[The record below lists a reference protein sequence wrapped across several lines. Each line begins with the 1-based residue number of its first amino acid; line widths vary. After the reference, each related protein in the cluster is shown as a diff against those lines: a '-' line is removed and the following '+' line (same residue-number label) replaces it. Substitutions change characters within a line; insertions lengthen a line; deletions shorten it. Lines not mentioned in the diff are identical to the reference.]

1 MSGNLNT
8 RLPLRRLQEVLKN
21 LQAFTGISVQLI
33 DREGS
38 LLLAYGEPNSYCGI
52 LKKNVFA
59 AGECASLHMKAGQR
73 AQKLGQAYIFS
84 CHADLNHIA
93 FPMTDR
99 DVLLGTVILGPF
111 IMDEADSTL
120 VSGLAEKY
128 RLSPALSL
136 ELYDELSGIPVIA
149 PDKAGQLQKLV
160 DHLLSPLIPGER
172 AALLQNQEKTY
183 QQAKIGET
191 IRVYK
196 EQQAQPSLIFF
207 HKKEKELLS
216 KVRTGSMQEVR
227 GLLNELIGY
236 VLFSEGGKMDAMR
249 IRAIELTTLL
259 SRVAMD
265 GGANAE
271 SVYGL
276 NSKFL
281 MLINQK
287 QNLDELC
294 MLLQEVA
301 EGFTSAMFFEKD
313 KGNSYIRKAL
323 RFIADNYFE
332 HLELA
337 AVADFVQLS
346 PSYFSTLFRQVV
358 GMNFR
363 EYLCRVRVEESKRLL
378 LSTEFALADIAVSV
392 GFPDQSYYCKIFKR
406 IVGVSPGKF
415 RARPGMA
422 ADENE

>member
-1 MSGNLNT
+1 MSESIGT
-8 RLPLRRLQEVLKN
+8 RLPIRRLQEVLKN
-21 LQAFTGISVQLI
+21 LQAFTGISIQLI
-33 DREGS
+33 DREGT
-38 LLLAYGEPNSYCGI
+38 LLLAYGEPNAYCGI
-52 LKKNVFA
+52 LKKNVFT
-59 AGECASLHMKAGQR
+59 AGECFALHMKAGQR
-73 AQKLGQAYIFS
+73 AQRIGQAYIFA
-84 CHADLNHIA
+84 CHAELNHIA
-93 FPMTDR
+93 FPLTDR
-99 DVLLGTVILGPF
+99 ETLLGTVILGPF
-111 IMDEADSTL
+111 MMDEADSTL
-120 VSGLAEKY
+120 VTGLAEKY

-136 ELYDELSGIPVIA
+136 ELYDELATIPLLT
-149 PDKAGQLQKLV
+149 PEKAGQLQRLV

-172 AALLQNQEKTY
+172 AALLQNREKTY

-196 EQQAQPSLIFF
+196 EQQVQPSLIFF

-236 VLFSEGGKMDAMR
+236 VLFSEGGRIDAMR

-271 SVYGL
+271 SIYSL

-281 MLINQK
+281 TLISQK

-294 MLLQEVA
+294 ALLQEVA

-337 AVADFVQLS
+337 AVADSVQLS

-363 EYLCRVRVEESKRLL
+363 EYLSRVRVEESKRLL

-392 GFPDQSYYCKIFKR
+392 GFPDQSYYCKVFR
-406 IVGVSPGKF
+406 RVVGVSPGKF
-415 RARPGMA
+415 RAQPGVEGE
-422 ADENE
+422 ENE

>member
-1 MSGNLNT
+1 MSENMDA
-8 RLPLRRLQEVLKN
+8 RIPLQRLQEVLKN
-21 LQAFTGISVQLI
+21 LQAFTGISVQLL
-33 DREGS
+33 DREGT
-38 LLLAYGEPNSYCGI
+38 LLLALGAPNGYCGL
-52 LKKNVFA
+52 LKKNVFK
-59 AGECASLHMKAGQR
+59 AGECLTLHMKAGQR
-73 AQKLGQAYIFS
+73 AQRIGQAYIFS

-93 FPMTDR
+93 YPLTER
-99 DVLLGTVILGPF
+99 EELLGTVILGPF
-111 IMDEADSTL
+111 VMDKPDSTRI
-120 VSGLAEKY
+120 SGLAEKY

-136 ELYDELSGIPVIA
+136 ELYDELAGVPVIA
-149 PDKAGQLQKLV
+149 PDKAGQLQRLV

-172 AALLQNQEKTY
+172 AALLQKQEKTY

-191 IRVYK
+191 IRAYK
-196 EQQAQPSLIFF
+196 EQQTQPSLVFF
-207 HKKEKELLS
+207 HKKEKELLA
-216 KVRTGSMQEVR
+216 KVRTGSMQEVK

-236 VLFSEGGKMDAMR
+236 VLFSEGGRIDTMR

-265 GGANAE
+265 GGANVD
-271 SVYGL
+271 SVYSL

-294 MLLQEVA
+294 ALLQEVA
-301 EGFTSAMFFEKD
+301 EGFTNAMFYEKD

-346 PSYFSTLFRQVV
+346 SSYFSTLFRQVV

-363 EYLCRVRVEESKRLL
+363 EYLAKVRVEESKRLL
-378 LSTEFALADIAVSV
+378 LSTDFTLADIAVSV

-406 IVGVSPGKF
+406 IAGVSPGKF
-415 RARPGMA
+415 RAQPGVEA
-422 ADENE
+422 EENE

>member
-1 MSGNLNT
+1 MSGNIDS

-21 LQAFTGISVQLI
+21 LQAFTGISIQLI
-33 DREGS
+33 SRDGS

-59 AGECASLHMKAGQR
+59 AGECAALHMKAGQR

-93 FPMTDR
+93 FPMTDQ
-99 DVLLGTVILGPF
+99 DTLLGTVILGPF
-111 IMDEADSTL
+111 MMDEADSTL
-120 VSGLAEKY
+120 VTGLAEKH

-136 ELYDELSGIPVIA
+136 ELYDELAGIPVIA

-236 VLFSEGGKMDAMR
+236 VLFSEGGKIDAMR

-271 SVYGL
+271 SVYEL
-276 NSKFL
+276 NGKFL
-281 MLINQK
+281 TLINQK

-415 RARPGMA
+415 RSQPGVA
-422 ADENE
+422 AEENE

>member
-1 MSGNLNT
+1 MSESMDS
-8 RLPLRRLQEVLKN
+8 RLPIRRLGEVLKN
-21 LQAFTGISVQLI
+21 LQAFTGIAVQLI
-33 DREGS
+33 DRDGS
-38 LLLAYGEPNSYCGI
+38 LLLAYGEPNAYCGI
-52 LKKNVFA
+52 LKKNVFT
-59 AGECASLHMKAGQR
+59 AGECHQLHMKAGQR
-73 AQKLGQAYIFS
+73 AQRIGQAYIFS
-84 CHADLNHIA
+84 CHGDLNHIA
-93 FPMTDR
+93 FPLTDR
-99 DVLLGTVILGPF
+99 ETLLGTVILGPF
-111 IMDEADSTL
+111 MMDEADSTL

-128 RLSPALSL
+128 RLSPSLSL
-136 ELYDELSGIPVIA
+136 ELYDELSGIPVIE
-149 PDKAGQLQKLV
+149 PEKAGQLQKLV

-196 EQQAQPSLIFF
+196 QQKTQPSLIFF
-207 HKKEKELLS
+207 HKKEKELLA
-216 KVRTGSMQEVR
+216 KVRTGSVQEVK

-236 VLFSEGGKMDAMR
+236 VLFSEGGRIDAMR

-281 MLINQK
+281 TLINQK

-294 MLLQEVA
+294 SLLQEVA

-363 EYLCRVRVEESKRLL
+363 EYLCQVRVEESKRLL
-378 LSTEFALADIAVSV
+378 LSTDFALADIAVSV
-392 GFPDQSYYCKIFKR
+392 GFPDQSYYCKVFRR

-415 RARPGMA
+415 RARPGVEGED
-422 ADENE
+422 DE

>member
-111 IMDEADSTL
+111 MMDEADSTL

-415 RARPGMA
+415 RARPGMVG
-422 ADENE
+422 EESE

>member
-1 MSGNLNT
+1 MSDHIDA
-8 RLPLRRLQEVLKN
+8 RLPLKRLQEVLKN
-21 LQAFTGISVQLI
+21 LQAFTSISIQLI
-33 DREGS
+33 DRDGS
-38 LLLAYGEPNSYCGI
+38 LLLAYGEPNAYCAI
-52 LKKNVFA
+52 LKKSVFA
-59 AGECASLHMKAGQR
+59 AGECADLHMKAGLR
-73 AQKLGQAYIFS
+73 AQKIGQAYVFS

-93 FPMTDR
+93 FPLTDR
-99 DVLLGTVILGPF
+99 DTLLGTVILGPF
-111 IMDEADSTL
+111 MMDEADSTL
-120 VSGLAEKY
+120 VTGLAEKY
-128 RLSPALSL
+128 QLSPALSL
-136 ELYDELSGIPVIA
+136 ELYVELSGIPVLT
-149 PDKAGQLQKLV
+149 PEKAGQLQRLV

-172 AALLQNQEKTY
+172 AALQQNREKAY

-191 IRVYK
+191 IHVYK
-196 EQQAQPSLIFF
+196 EQQAQSSLLFF

-216 KVRTGSMQEVR
+216 KVRTASIQEVK

-236 VLFSEGGKMDAMR
+236 VLFSEGGRIEAMR

-265 GGANAE
+265 GGANAD

-281 MLINQK
+281 TLINQK

-301 EGFTSAMFFEKD
+301 EGFTSAMFYEKD
-313 KGNSYIRKAL
+313 KGNAYIRKAL

-415 RARPGMA
+415 RARPGIEGET
-422 ADENE
+422 DE

>member
-1 MSGNLNT
+1 MSGNLDT
-8 RLPLRRLQEVLKN
+8 RLPLQRLQEVLKN

-33 DREGS
+33 DRGGT
-38 LLLAYGEPNSYCGI
+38 LLLAYGESNAYCGI
-52 LKKNVFA
+52 LKKHVFA
-59 AGECASLHMKAGQR
+59 AGECAALYMKAGQR
-73 AQKLGQAYIFS
+73 AQKLGSAYIFA

-93 FPMTDR
+93 FPLVDG

-111 IMDEADSTL
+111 LMDEADSTL

-128 RLSPALSL
+128 RLTPALSL
-136 ELYDELSGIPVIA
+136 ELYDELSGIPVLP
-149 PDKAGQLQKLV
+149 PDKAGQLQRLV

-172 AALLQNQEKTY
+172 AALLQNREKTY

-207 HKKEKELLS
+207 HKKEKELMA

-236 VLFSEGGKMDAMR
+236 VLFSEGGKIDAMR

-265 GGANAE
+265 GGANAD
-271 SVYGL
+271 SIYSL

-281 MLINQK
+281 TLIHQK

-294 MLLQEVA
+294 ALLQEVA
-301 EGFTSAMFFEKD
+301 EGFTSAMFYEKD

-332 HLELA
+332 HLELGT
-337 AVADFVQLS
+337 VADFVQLS
-346 PSYFSTLFRQVV
+346 PSYFSTLFRQMV

-363 EYLCRVRVEESKRLL
+363 EYLCQIRVEESKRLL
-378 LSTEFALADIAVSV
+378 LSTDFALADIAVSV
-392 GFPDQSYYCKIFKR
+392 GFPDQSYYCKVFRR

-415 RARPGMA
+415 RARPGVEA
-422 ADENE
+422 EESE

>member
-1 MSGNLNT
+1 MSGNIDS

-33 DREGS
+33 GRDGS

-59 AGECASLHMKAGQR
+59 AGECAALHMKAGQR

-93 FPMTDR
+93 FPMTDQ
-99 DVLLGTVILGPF
+99 DILLGTVILGPF
-111 IMDEADSTL
+111 MMDEADSTL
-120 VSGLAEKY
+120 VTGLAEKY

-172 AALLQNQEKTY
+172 ATLLQNQEKTY

-236 VLFSEGGKMDAMR
+236 VLFSEGGKIDAMR

-281 MLINQK
+281 TLISQK

-415 RARPGMA
+415 RTQPGVA
-422 ADENE
+422 AEENE

>member
-1 MSGNLNT
+1 MAGNIDT
-8 RLPLRRLQEVLKN
+8 RIPLKRLQEVLKN

-33 DREGS
+33 DGDGS
-38 LLLAYGEPNSYCGI
+38 LLLAYGEPNAYCGI
-52 LKKNVFA
+52 LKKNVFT
-59 AGECASLHMKAGQR
+59 AGECFQLHLKAGQR
-73 AQKLGQAYIFS
+73 AQRIGQAYVFA

-93 FPMTDR
+93 FPLTDR
-99 DVLLGTVILGPF
+99 DMLLGTVILGPF
-111 IMDEADSTL
+111 MMDEADSTL

-128 RLSPALSL
+128 DLTPALSL

-149 PDKAGQLQKLV
+149 PEKAGQLQKLV

-183 QQAKIGET
+183 QQAKIGES

-196 EQQAQPSLIFF
+196 EQQAQTSLIFF

-216 KVRTGSMQEVR
+216 KVRTGSMQEVK

-236 VLFSEGGKMDAMR
+236 VLFSEGGRIDAMR

-271 SVYGL
+271 SVYSL

-281 MLINQK
+281 TLINQR

-294 MLLQEVA
+294 ALLQEVA
-301 EGFTSAMFFEKD
+301 EGFTNAMFYEKD

-363 EYLCRVRVEESKRLL
+363 EYLCQVRVEESKRLL
-378 LSTEFALADIAVSV
+378 LSTDFALADIAVSV
-392 GFPDQSYYCKIFKR
+392 GFPDQSYYCKVFRR

-415 RARPGMA
+415 RSRPGVEA
-422 ADENE
+422 EESE

>member
-1 MSGNLNT
+1 MAGNIDT
-8 RLPLRRLQEVLKN
+8 RIPLKRLQEVLKN

-38 LLLAYGEPNSYCGI
+38 LLLAYGEPHAYCGI
-52 LKKNVFA
+52 LKKNVFS
-59 AGECASLHMKAGQR
+59 AGECAELHQKAGQR
-73 AQKLGQAYIFS
+73 AQKLGQAYVFA

-93 FPMTDR
+93 FPLTDR
-99 DVLLGTVILGPF
+99 ELLLGTVILGPF

-128 RLSPALSL
+128 RLSPALTL
-136 ELYDELSGIPVIA
+136 ELYDELTGVPVIT
-149 PDKAGQLQKLV
+149 PEKAGQLQKLV
-160 DHLLSPLIPGER
+160 DHLISPLIPGER

-183 QQAKIGET
+183 QQAKIGES

-196 EQQAQPSLIFF
+196 EQQVQPSLIFF
-207 HKKEKELLS
+207 HKKEKELLT
-216 KVRTGSMQEVR
+216 KVRTGSMQEVM
-227 GLLNELIGY
+227 GLLNGY
-236 VLFSEGGKMDAMR
+236 VLFSEGGRIDAMR

-271 SVYGL
+271 SIYSL

-281 MLINQK
+281 TLINQK

-294 MLLQEVA
+294 ALLQEVA
-301 EGFTSAMFFEKD
+301 EGFTNAMFYEKD

-363 EYLCRVRVEESKRLL
+363 EYLCQVRVEESKRLL

-392 GFPDQSYYCKIFKR
+392 GFPDQSYYCKVFRR
-406 IVGVSPGKF
+406 IVGISPGKF
-415 RARPGMA
+415 RARPGIDGA
-422 ADENE
+422 ESE

>member
-1 MSGNLNT
+1 MSDHTST
-8 RLPLRRLQEVLKN
+8 RLPIQRLQEVLKN
-21 LQAFTGISVQLI
+21 LQAFTGIAVQLI
-33 DREGS
+33 DREGA
-38 LLLAYGEPNSYCGI
+38 LLLAYGESNAYCNI

-59 AGECASLHMKAGQR
+59 AGECFSLHMKAGQR

-99 DVLLGTVILGPF
+99 DALLGTVILGPF
-111 IMDEADSTL
+111 MMDEADSTL
-120 VSGLAEKY
+120 VGGLAEKY

-149 PDKAGQLQKLV
+149 PEKAGQLQRLV

-172 AALLQNQEKTY
+172 AALQQNREKTY

-216 KVRTGSMQEVR
+216 KVRTGSIQEVR

-236 VLFSEGGKMDAMR
+236 VLFSEGGRIDAMR

-281 MLINQK
+281 TLISQK

-301 EGFTSAMFFEKD
+301 EGFTSAMFYEKD

-323 RFIADNYFE
+323 RFISDNYFE

-392 GFPDQSYYCKIFKR
+392 GFPDQSYYCKVFKR
-406 IVGVSPGKF
+406 IVGVPPGKF
-415 RARPGMA
+415 RTQPGVEA
-422 ADENE
+422 EESE

>member
-1 MSGNLNT
+1 MSDHTST
-8 RLPLRRLQEVLKN
+8 RLPIQRLQEVLKN
-21 LQAFTGISVQLI
+21 LQAFTGIAVQLI

-59 AGECASLHMKAGQR
+59 AGECANLHMKAGQR

-111 IMDEADSTL
+111 MMDEADSTL

-236 VLFSEGGKMDAMR
+236 VLFSEGGKIDAMR

-415 RARPGMA
+415 RARPGVEA
-422 ADENE
+422 EESE

>member
-1 MSGNLNT
+1 MPGELNARIPVQ
-8 RLPLRRLQEVLKN
+8 RLGEVLQN
-21 LQAFTGISVQLI
+21 LQAFTGIAVQLI
-33 DREGS
+33 DSEGT
-38 LLLAYGEPNSYCGI
+38 LVMTYGQPSGYCGC
-52 LKKNVFA
+52 LKKNVFVS
-59 AGECASLHMKAGQR
+59 GECASLHLKAGQR

-93 FPMTDR
+93 FPLTDR
-99 DVLLGTVILGPF
+99 EELLGTVIIGPF
-111 IMDEADSTL
+111 MMDEADSTHI
-120 VSGLAEKY
+120 SGLAEKY

-136 ELYDELSGIPVIA
+136 ELYDALTAVPVIA

-172 AALLQNQEKTY
+172 AALLQNREKTY

-191 IRVYK
+191 IHVYK
-196 EQQAQPSLIFF
+196 EQQAQSSLLFF
-207 HKKEKELLS
+207 HKKEKELLA
-216 KVRTGSMQEVR
+216 KVRTAGMQEVK

-236 VLFSEGGKMDAMR
+236 VLFSEGGRLDAMR

-265 GGANAE
+265 GGANAD
-271 SVYGL
+271 SVYSL
-276 NSKFL
+276 NGKFL
-281 MLINQK
+281 TLINQK

-301 EGFTSAMFFEKD
+301 EGFTSAMFYEKD
-313 KGNSYIRKAL
+313 KGNAYIRKAL

-363 EYLCRVRVEESKRLL
+363 EYLAQVRVEESKRLL
-378 LSTEFALADIAVSV
+378 LSTEFSLADIAVSV

-406 IVGVSPGKF
+406 IVGISPGKF
-415 RARPGMA
+415 RARPGIEGE
-422 ADENE
+422 ADE

>member
-1 MSGNLNT
+1 MSGNIDS

-21 LQAFTGISVQLI
+21 LQAFTGISIQLI
-33 DREGS
+33 SRDGS

-59 AGECASLHMKAGQR
+59 AGECAALHMKAGQR

-84 CHADLNHIA
+84 CHAELNHIA
-93 FPMTDR
+93 FPMTDQ
-99 DVLLGTVILGPF
+99 DTLLGTVILGPF
-111 IMDEADSTL
+111 MMDEADSTL
-120 VSGLAEKY
+120 VTGLAEKH

-136 ELYDELSGIPVIA
+136 ELYDELVGIPVIA

-236 VLFSEGGKMDAMR
+236 VLFSEGGKIDAMR

-271 SVYGL
+271 SVYEL
-276 NSKFL
+276 NGKFL
-281 MLINQK
+281 TLINQK

-415 RARPGMA
+415 RSQPGVA
-422 ADENE
+422 AEENE

>member
-1 MSGNLNT
+1 MSGNIDS

-21 LQAFTGISVQLI
+21 LQAFRGFSVQLI
-33 DREGS
+33 GRDVS

-59 AGECASLHMKAGQR
+59 AGECAALHMKAGQR

-93 FPMTDR
+93 FPMTDQ
-99 DVLLGTVILGPF
+99 DILLGTVILGPF
-111 IMDEADSTL
+111 MMDEADSTL
-120 VSGLAEKY
+120 VTGLAEKY

-172 AALLQNQEKTY
+172 ATLLQNQEKTY

-236 VLFSEGGKMDAMR
+236 VLFSEGGKIDAMR

-281 MLINQK
+281 TLISQK

-415 RARPGMA
+415 RTQPGVA
-422 ADENE
+422 AEENE

>member
-1 MSGNLNT
+1 MTGEIDA
-8 RLPLRRLQEVLKN
+8 RLPMQRLQEVLKN

-38 LLLAYGEPNSYCGI
+38 LLLAYGEPNAYCGI

-59 AGECASLHMKAGQR
+59 AGECHTLHMKAGQR

-84 CHADLNHIA
+84 CHADLNHIT
-93 FPMTDR
+93 FPLTDR
-99 DVLLGTVILGPF
+99 DTLLGSVILGPF
-111 IMDEADSTL
+111 MMDEADSSL

-172 AALLQNQEKTY
+172 AALQQNREKTY

-207 HKKEKELLS
+207 HHKEKELLS
-216 KVRTGSMQEVR
+216 KVRTGGLQEVK

-236 VLFSEGGKMDAMR
+236 VLFSEGGRLDAMR

-281 MLINQK
+281 TLISQK

-301 EGFTSAMFFEKD
+301 EGFTNALFYEKD
-313 KGNSYIRKAL
+313 KGNAYIRKAL

-363 EYLCRVRVEESKRLL
+363 EYLSRVRVEESKRLL

-392 GFPDQSYYCKIFKR
+392 GFPDQSYYCKVFKR
-406 IVGVSPGKF
+406 IVGVPPGKF
-415 RARPGMA
+415 RTQPGVEA
-422 ADENE
+422 EESE